1 MTDSEPTEATVAAP
15 TPDDATSATT
25 ALAEEIAGLRSEF
38 ATVLPHL
45 VAALKRNDAVQE
57 LTDRLA
63 AADKELAQ
71 RRALP
76 ALLGVARALH
86 RVRTMDLPDDA
97 RSTLDQELGQILLDG
112 GLEEF
117 GSEGDQFDVTLHDPL
132 EGSVG
137 PSGVATV
144 TTVHATGLTM
154 GALVVLRAA
163 VSIRPTSPEEIHSE

>member
-1 MTDSEPTEATVAAP
+1 VTDPRPA
-15 TPDDATSATT
+15 DAATT
-25 ALAEEIAGLRSEF
+25 PLPADGAPDGAALAEEVAGLRSEF

-97 RSTLDQELGQILLDG
+97 RITLDQELGQILADG
-112 GLEEF
+112 GIQEF
-117 GSEGDQFDVTLHDPL
+117 GEVGDPFDVALHDAL
-132 EGSVG
+132 DGSVG
-137 PSGVATV
+137 ASGAATV
-144 TTVHATGLTM
+144 SAVHATGLTM
-154 GALVVLRAA
+154 GALVVLRAS
-163 VSIRPTSPEEIHSE
+163 VSIRPTSPEESQ